1 MRVLIVFARQYPGR
15 SLLML
20 GALILASF
28 AEGLGISGLL
38 PLMNMTSAGP
48 AGARPPSQVEQ
59 AVTALVGWFGYQP
72 TIGVLVSVIVLGMT
86 LKALLVLLAQTQVG
100 YTVAHVAT
108 DLRLTLIRALLRTR
122 WSYYVTQPVGS
133 FANAIA
139 SEAHRASDAY
149 LQGTRVITCGILTAV
164 YVVVALMVSWQ
175 VTLVAAA
182 GGALI
187 VYALRFL
194 VRVTRKAGIKQ
205 TRLTKALLS
214 SLTDTM
220 QSIKPLKAMARE
232 SLVGPL
238 LENETQ
244 RLNRALQKQVLS
256 KEALGVL
263 QELLIVLFLSLGAY
277 VALVRFNEPL
287 ATVIMLTLLC
297 ARMLGKLGDIQKEL
311 QRLVTSESAF
321 WSIRSMID
329 AAEGQREDCT
339 GTAVAQLRRG
349 IRFDHVRFGYD
360 ERTILTDACM
370 TIPAGSLTVITG
382 PSGAGKTTVA
392 DLISGLLLPQ
402 GGEVYIDDLALRE
415 VDLRQWRG
423 SIGYVPQDTI
433 LLHAS
438 IYMNITLG
446 DPRLTRA
453 DAEDALRAAG
463 AWDFVRSQPEGI
475 DRIVGERGLR
485 ISGGQ
490 RQRIAL
496 ARALVH
502 KPQLLLLDEATTAL
516 DPATER
522 AICDTLTEL
531 RATITIVAIAHHGRL
546 VELADHAFRV
556 VGGSVTPLSV
566 EDIPRLQA
574 GIAANRS

>member
-1 MRVLIVFARQYPGR
+1 MRVLYVFARQYPGR

-20 GALILASF
+20 GALILASL

-38 PLMNMTSAGP
+38 PLMNMTAAGP
-48 AGARPPSQVEQ
+48 SASQESSRVEQ
-59 AVTALVGWFGYQP
+59 TVTAIVGYFGFEP
-72 TIGVLVSVIVLGMT
+72 TIGVLVGVIVIGMSI
-86 LKALLVLLAQTQVG
+86 KALLVLLAQTQVG

-122 WSYYVTQPVGS
+122 WSYYVSQPVGT

-149 LQGTRVITCGILTAV
+149 LQGTRVITCAILTLV
-164 YVVVALMVSWQ
+164 YIAVALAVSWQ
-175 VTLVAAA
+175 VTLVAVA
-182 GGALI
+182 GGMII

-205 TRLTKALLS
+205 TKLNKGLLT
-214 SLTDTM
+214 SLTDSM

-238 LENETQ
+238 LENQTQ
-244 RLNRALQKQVLS
+244 RLNRALQKEVLS

-263 QELLIVLFLSLGAY
+263 QELLIVVFLAVGAY
-277 VALVRFNEPL
+277 VALARFDESL

-297 ARMLGKLGDIQKEL
+297 ARMLSKLGALQKEL

-321 WSIRSMID
+321 WSIRTMID
-329 AAEGQREDCT
+329 AAEGQRENWT
-339 GTAVAQLRRG
+339 GSAAAQLRHS
-349 IRFDHVRFGYD
+349 IRLDHVRFGYD
-360 ERTILTDACM
+360 ERVILDDACM
-370 TIPAGSLTVITG
+370 TVPAGQLTVITG

-402 GGEVYIDDLALRE
+402 QGDVYVDDTPLRE
-415 VDLRQWRG
+415 VDLRQWRA

-433 LLHAS
+433 LLHES
-438 IYMNITLG
+438 IFLNITLG
-446 DPRLTRA
+446 DPTLTRA
-453 DAEDALRAAG
+453 DAENALRAAG
-463 AWDFVRSQPEGI
+463 AWDFVQSLPDAL

-522 AICDTLTEL
+522 AICDTLVHL
-531 RATITIVAIAHHGRL
+531 RGAITIVAIAHHGRL

-556 VGGSVTPLSV
+556 VGGSVTPLSAD
-566 EDIPRLQA
+566 EIPRLRAAA
-574 GIAANRS
+574 GGGAD

>member
-1 MRVLIVFARQYPGR
+1 MRVLIVVARQYPGR

-20 GALILASF
+20 GALLLASF

-38 PLMNMTSAGP
+38 PLMNMSPAGP
-48 AGARPPSQVEQ
+48 AAPHEQSRVEQ
-59 AVTALVGWFGYQP
+59 TVTSIVGYFGFEP
-72 TIGVLVSVIVLGMT
+72 TLGVLISVIVLGMT
-86 LKALLVLLAQTQVG
+86 LKAALVLVAQTQVG

-122 WSYYVTQPVGS
+122 WSYYVTQPVGT

-149 LQGTRVITCGILTAV
+149 LQGTRVITCAILTTV
-164 YVVVALMVSWQ
+164 YIVVALLVSWQ
-175 VTLVAAA
+175 VTLVAIAA
-182 GGALI
+182 GGGI
-187 VYALRFL
+187 VYVLRFL

-205 TRLTKALLS
+205 TRLTKGLLS

-238 LENETQ
+238 LEHEAQ

-256 KEALGVL
+256 KEALSVL
-263 QELLIVLFLSLGAY
+263 QELLIVVFLAFGAY
-277 VALVRFNEPL
+277 VALARFDEPL
-287 ATVIMLTLLC
+287 ATVVMLALLC
-297 ARMLGKLGDIQKEL
+297 ARMLAKLGDIQKEL

-321 WSIRSMID
+321 WSIRAMID

-339 GTAVAQLRRG
+339 GTKAARLRRG
-349 IRFDHVRFGYD
+349 ITFDHVEFGY
-360 ERTILTDACM
+360 EGKSILIDASI
-370 TIPAGSLTVITG
+370 TIPAGELTVITG
-382 PSGAGKTTVA
+382 PSGAGKTTLA
-392 DLISGLLLPQ
+392 DLISGLILPQ
-402 GGEVYIDDLALRE
+402 SGEVYIDDLPLRE

-433 LLHAS
+433 LLHES
-438 IYMNITLG
+438 IYLNITLG
-446 DPRLTRA
+446 DPTLTRA
-453 DAEDALRAAG
+453 DAEEALRSAG
-463 AWDFVRSQPEGI
+463 AWDFVQSSPEGMG
-475 DRIVGERGLR
+475 RIVGERGLR

-522 AICDTLTEL
+522 AICDTLVDL
-531 RATITIVAIAHHGRL
+531 RRAITVVAIAHHGRL
-546 VELADHAFRV
+546 VELADHAFRIV
-556 VGGSVTPLSV
+556 EGTVTMVPPAEIPLL
-566 EDIPRLQA
+566 RAAA
-574 GIAANRS
+574 GPGRD

>member
-1 MRVLIVFARQYPGR
+1 MRVLVVFARQYPGR

-38 PLMNMTSAGP
+38 PLMNMSTAGP
-48 AGARPPSQVEQ
+48 AAAHEPSRVEQ
-59 AVTALVGWFGYQP
+59 GVTAIVGYFGFEP
-72 TIGVLVSVIVLGMT
+72 TVGVLVALIILGMT
-86 LKALLVLLAQTQVG
+86 LKAALVLVAQTQVG

-122 WSYYVTQPVGS
+122 WSYYVTQPVGT

-149 LQGTRVITCGILTAV
+149 LQGTRVITCAILTTV
-164 YVVVALMVSWQ
+164 YIIVALLVSWQ
-175 VTLVAAA
+175 VTLVAIA
-182 GGALI
+182 GGGII

-205 TRLTKALLS
+205 TRLTKALLG

-238 LENETQ
+238 LEHETQ

-256 KEALGVL
+256 KEALTVL
-263 QELLIVLFLSLGAY
+263 QELLIVVFLALGAY
-277 VALVRFNEPL
+277 VALARFNEPL
-287 ATVIMLTLLC
+287 ATVVMLALLC

-321 WSIRSMID
+321 WSIRSMIE

-339 GTAVAQLRRG
+339 GTRPAHLRHG
-349 IRFDHVRFGYD
+349 IKLDRVCFGYE
-360 ERTILTDACM
+360 ERPILVDACM
-370 TIPAGSLTVITG
+370 TIPAGALTVLTG
-382 PSGAGKTTVA
+382 PSGVGKTTVA

-402 GGEVYIDDLALRE
+402 SGEVYIDDLPLRE

-433 LLHAS
+433 LLHES
-438 IYMNITLG
+438 VYLNITLG

-453 DAEDALRAAG
+453 DAEEALRAAG
-463 AWDFVRSQPEGI
+463 AWDFVQSLPDGL

-522 AICDTLTEL
+522 AICDTLVGL
-531 RATITIVAIAHHGRL
+531 RGTLTVIAIAHHGRL
-546 VELADHAFRV
+546 VELADHAFRL
-556 VGGSVTPLSV
+556 VGGTVASVPAAEIPLL
-566 EDIPRLQA
+566 RAAA
-574 GIAANRS
+574 GAGGE

>member
-1 MRVLIVFARQYPGR
+1 MRVLLVFARQYPGR

-20 GALILASF
+20 GALVLASL

-38 PLMNMTSAGP
+38 PLMNMTP
-48 AGARPPSQVEQ
+48 AGGSGPQEPSQVEQ
-59 AVTALVGWFGYQP
+59 TINAIVGYFGFEP
-72 TIGVLVSVIVLGMT
+72 TIGVLVSVIILGMS

-122 WSYYVTQPVGS
+122 WSYYVTQPVGT

-149 LQGTRVITCGILTAV
+149 LQGTRVITCAILTAV
-164 YVVVALMVSWQ
+164 YIVVALAVSWQ
-175 VTLVAAA
+175 VTLVATA
-182 GGALI
+182 GGMLI

-205 TRLTKALLS
+205 TKLTKSLLS

-263 QELLIVLFLSLGAY
+263 QELLIVVFLATGAY
-277 VALVRFNEPL
+277 VALARFGESL

-297 ARMLGKLGDIQKEL
+297 ARMLAKLGSIQREL

-321 WSIRSMID
+321 WSIRAMID
-329 AAEGQREDCT
+329 AAEGQREDWT
-339 GTAVAQLRRG
+339 GAAVPQLRDG
-349 IRFDHVRFGYD
+349 IRFDHVSFGYD
-360 ERTILTDACM
+360 ERSILHDACM
-370 TIPAGSLTVITG
+370 TIPAGRLTVITG

-402 GGEVYIDDLALRE
+402 SGEVYIDDLPLRE
-415 VDLRQWRG
+415 VDLQKWRG

-433 LLHAS
+433 LLHES
-438 IYMNITLG
+438 IFMNITLG
-446 DPRLTRA
+446 DPTLSRG
-453 DAEDALRAAG
+453 DAEEALRAAG
-463 AWDFVRSQPEGI
+463 AWEFVQSLPEGM
-475 DRIVGERGLR
+475 DRVVGERGLR

-522 AICDTLTEL
+522 AICDTLVGL
-531 RATITIVAIAHHGRL
+531 RGAMTVVAIAHHGRL

-556 VGGSVTPLSV
+556 VAGGVTALSA
-566 EDIPRLQA
+566 EDIPRLRAAA
-574 GIAANRS
+574 GAGD